1 MQVDHHLTGSRP
13 TSLPSSVSICETTLK
28 NFSTTLNKFRTTLK
42 STFPPSSVCQS
53 ATGGQG
59 ATTTRSNC
67 PINLADPPRSH
78 DGGVL
83 RALAPGGAVE
93 SLRESRRFAAKHLDR
108 AGHDIQC
115 HLCIFST
122 LHNAMQC
129 ILCKYSDFRIP
140 VCVCILLSSKHV
152 GKNAQSLLHIWIEV
166 DLVKKS

>member
-1 MQVDHHLTGSRP
+1 M
-13 TSLPSSVSICETTLK
+13 SS
-28 NFSTTLNKFRTTLK
+28 
-42 STFPPSSVCQS
+42 QS

-122 LHNAMQC
+122 LLNAMQC
-129 ILCKYSDFRIP
+129 TLCKYSDFLNP
-140 VCVCILLSSKHV
+140 VCVCILACSKHV
-152 GKNAQSLLHIWIEV
+152 GKNAQILLHIWIEA
-166 DLVKKS
+166 DLVKRSSEKILRLFAQSNKCID

>member
-1 MQVDHHLTGSRP
+1 MQVDHHLTDGTP
-13 TSLPSSVSICETTLK
+13 TSLPSSVSICETTLN
-28 NFSTTLNKFRTTLK
+28 NFSATLNKFRTTLE

-53 ATGGQG
+53 TTGGQG

-129 ILCKYSDFRIP
+129 TLCQYSDFLIP
-140 VCVCILLSSKHV
+140 VCLCIFLRSKHV
-152 GKNAQSLLHIWIEV
+152 GNRAQNLLHIWIGE
-166 DLVKKS
+166 DLV

>member
-1 MQVDHHLTGSRP
+1 MDPQSAVSSQHMQVDHHLTGGRT
-13 TSLPSSVSICETTLK
+13 TSLPSSVSICGTTLN
-28 NFSTTLNKFRTTLK
+28 NFSATLNKFRTTLK
-42 STFPPSSVCQS
+42 STFPSSVCQS

-108 AGHDIQC
+108 AGHDIEC
-115 HLCIFST
+115 HLYLLNLAQC
-122 LHNAMQC
+122 NAMH
-129 ILCKYSDFRIP
+129 ILQ
-140 VCVCILLSSKHV
+140 LL
-152 GKNAQSLLHIWIEV
+152 IERQM
-166 DLVKKS
+166 KM

>member
-1 MQVDHHLTGSRP
+1 MRS
-13 TSLPSSVSICETTLK
+13 TS
-28 NFSTTLNKFRTTLK
+28 
-42 STFPPSSVCQS
+42 PPSPVSSQS

-122 LHNAMQC
+122 LQNAMQC
-129 ILCKYSDFRIP
+129 IFLSLCVF
-140 VCVCILLSSKHV
+140 VFCCVLNML
-152 GKNAQSLLHIWIEV
+152 ERMP
-166 DLVKKS
+166 DLVKKILRIDSQAFCSIKQVYRLKAS

>member
-1 MQVDHHLTGSRP
+1 MQVDHHLTDGTP
-13 TSLPSSVSICETTLK
+13 TSLPSSVSICETTLN
-28 NFSTTLNKFRTTLK
+28 NFSATLNKFRTTLE

-129 ILCKYSDFRIP
+129 NAHCANIRIFLFLCVF
-140 VCVCILLSSKHV
+140 VFCCLLNMLELMPRV
-152 GKNAQSLLHIWIEV
+152 
-166 DLVKKS
+166 